1 MSKNRKLD
9 QAKEILK
16 ALGLPRQQYNNR
28 SAWVFLA
35 LAHIRPKDKWQNA
48 KAPLLPTV
56 NIMQFIREHYDQD
69 YKPNTRETI
78 RRQTLHQFEQARIVD
93 RNRDNPSRPT
103 NSKDNNYSLNSPV
116 IEVLKKY
123 PNGNWKQKIEEYQ
136 KELPK
141 LQKIYERILD
151 KTKIPIKLPMGKKV
165 KLSPGK
171 HNQLHKDI
179 VYEFCSRF
187 IGSSGIILYI
197 GDTAKSRN
205 EGGKFMI
212 LEKEQLKAIGI
223 PPMSHEKLPD
233 LVAYDKKRKR
243 VFLIEA
249 VTSHGPISPKRYI
262 EMEKILKNCKIKK
275 IYVSAFPNI
284 NEFRRHIMNIAWET
298 EVWIADNPDHMIHF
312 NGDHFL

>member
-1 MSKNRKLD
+1 MSRNKKLT

-16 ALGLPRQQYNNR
+16 ALGLPKQQYNNR

-35 LAHIRPKDKWQNA
+35 LAHIRPKDKWQNV

-56 NIMQFIREHYDQD
+56 NIMQFIREYYGQD

-78 RRQTLHQFEQARIVD
+78 RRQTLHQFEQARIVN

-103 NSKDNNYSLNSPV
+103 NSKDNNYSLNQPV
-116 IEVLKKY
+116 IEVLKRY
-123 PNGNWKQKIEEYQ
+123 PNDNWKQKIKEYK

-141 LQKIYERILD
+141 LQKIYEQILD
-151 KTKIPIKLPMGKKV
+151 KTKIPIKLPKGKKI

-187 IGSSGIILYI
+187 IGDSGVILYI

-205 EGGKFMI
+205 EGGKLMI

-223 PPMSHEKLPD
+223 SPMSHEKLPD

-298 EVWIADNPDHMIHF
+298 EVWIADKPDHMIHF

>member
-1 MSKNRKLD
+1 MSKNRKLT

-16 ALGLPRQQYNNR
+16 ALGLPRQQYNDR

-35 LAHIRPKDKWQNA
+35 LAHIRPKDKWQNV
-48 KAPLLPTV
+48 KAPLLPTI
-56 NIMQFIREHYDQD
+56 NIMQFIREHYGRD

-103 NSKDNNYSLNSPV
+103 NSKDNNYSLNQPV
-116 IEVLKKY
+116 IEVLKRY
-123 PNGNWKQKIEEYQ
+123 PNDNWKQKIKEY
-136 KELPK
+136 KNELPK
-141 LQKIYERILD
+141 LQKIYERVLD
-151 KTKIPIKLPMGKKV
+151 KTKIPIRLPHGKKI

-187 IGSSGIILYI
+187 IGNSGMILYI

-275 IYVSAFPNI
+275 IYVSAFP
-284 NEFRRHIMNIAWET
+284 
-298 EVWIADNPDHMIHF
+298 
-312 NGDHFL
+312 